1 MYIFDL
7 TNDEDI
13 NETYFDIIK
22 NLNNKKIFYLIGNK
36 SDERKKNI
44 KKYRNQAKKL
54 FDKGKIY
61 KYFEVSCKTGE
72 GIDLLLNN
80 LKYDCS
86 IIEDLYNS
94 LYSQKVQN
102 NNVKK
107 CLIF

>member
-1 MYIFDL
+1 MYIIDL
-7 TNDEDI
+7 TEDEDI

-44 KKYRNQAKKL
+44 KQYRNQAKKL
-54 FDKGKIY
+54 IDKGIIY

-86 IIEDLYNS
+86 IIEALYDSINN
-94 LYSQKVQN
+94 QKVQN
-102 NNVKK
+102 NNSKK